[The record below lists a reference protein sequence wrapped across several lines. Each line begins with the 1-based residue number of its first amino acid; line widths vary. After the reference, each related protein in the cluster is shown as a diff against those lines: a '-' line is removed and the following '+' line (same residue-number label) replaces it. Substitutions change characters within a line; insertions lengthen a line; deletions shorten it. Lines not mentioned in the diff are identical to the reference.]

1 MNMHVDS
8 ADGKL
13 YVPSLSAGTVK
24 VIDTKSYEVEK
35 TIQLHKDN
43 AEADSESPRTSPSTS
58 P

>member
-13 YVPSLSAGTVK
+13 YAPSLSAGTVK

-35 TIQLHKDN
+35 TIQLHK
-43 AEADSESPRTSPSTS
+43 EMLKLL
-58 P
+58 

>member
-35 TIQLHKDN
+35 TISCTRKMLKLL
-43 AEADSESPRTSPSTS
+43 
-58 P
+58 